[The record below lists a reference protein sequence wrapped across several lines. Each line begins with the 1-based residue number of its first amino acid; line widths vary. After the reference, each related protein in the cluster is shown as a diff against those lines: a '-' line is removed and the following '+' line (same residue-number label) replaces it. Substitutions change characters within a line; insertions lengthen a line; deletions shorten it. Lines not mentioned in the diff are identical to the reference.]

1 MIIEDIQTYR
11 DRIQANSR
19 CLHEYINVVGYYMG
33 GHLEKALDRVRWI
46 ADEYDLEGFPDI
58 VMAEVSLRQS
68 LPLSNPGHRQ
78 PTSDDLSALYQN
90 RSAIGSMR
98 RTVFK
103 MPRGVIHSD
112 IDEAPRKTLWPHV
125 DLDALKA
132 QGRLL
137 PDDTLNTDPEQG
149 FVLHEVAAAVSWPE
163 FALNLH
169 IVDDR
174 TVAGAWALNRTLAGE
189 YEHASE
195 ILDAAGTPDNAVLW
209 AASMAL
215 YYLTQ
220 RWGDLR
226 DVANQARNLTPHV
239 LGVPAGVEHLEQEVQ
254 AVVDLALFMAGAA
267 DASLGDTALSRA
279 SLMAATQSA
288 SPAISAKASYV
299 LGLTYRPGDETTA
312 AQHISRAAATFHD
325 AEFDRALRDTDVRW
339 RVTSLTT
346 IATRSDKWDI
356 STEDDPEMER
366 KRQVDQMR
374 DSYKIRADKLLEDQI
389 GMEDVKTEVRKLI
402 TNIRVS
408 QERIRRGG
416 SASSANYNLVLT
428 GPPGTGKS
436 TIVDVIT
443 LHMAALGI
451 VDDPKP
457 VVTHREN
464 FVAGTVG
471 GTATKTI
478 ETIESAVGKVLFI
491 DEFYALVQ
499 QADGPNMDQF
509 GKEALDTIVAES
521 ETRIGQMV
529 FIIAGYEADI
539 NRVVRINEGLSSRFP
554 RRINFRHYSL
564 EEIALIAE
572 AQARR
577 SDMKISPEAM
587 EFLAD
592 ENGPARHLLATDDHG
607 VLLLNSLGNGRFARN
622 LVETATEFMSL
633 RLAESNDDLSEL
645 DNDSLFT
652 LTKVDIEGALQH
664 HITTKLAQ

>member
-1 MIIEDIQTYR
+1 MIVEDIQTYR
-11 DRIQANSR
+11 ERIQHNTR
-19 CLHEYINVVGYYMG
+19 CLHEYINIVGYYMG
-33 GHLEKALDRVRWI
+33 GHLDKALDRTRWV
-46 ADEYDLEGFPDI
+46 AEEYHLEGFPDI

-68 LPLSNPGHRQ
+68 LPVSHPNHRQ
-78 PTSDDLSALYQN
+78 PTSDDLRALYQN
-90 RSAIGSMR
+90 RTAIGSMR
-98 RTVFK
+98 RTIFK
-103 MPRGVIHSD
+103 MPNGVIHVD
-112 IDEAPRKTLWPHV
+112 IDEAPRKTLWPHL
-125 DLDALKA
+125 DLDALRA
-132 QGRLL
+132 AGQLRST
-137 PDDTLNTDPEQG
+137 DTLNTDPEQG
-149 FVLHEVAAAVSWPE
+149 FVLHEVAAGVSWPE
-163 FALNLH
+163 FSLNLH
-169 IVDDR
+169 IVNDR
-174 TVAGAWALNRTLAGE
+174 TVAGAWALNRALAGE
-189 YEHASE
+189 YDEAAK
-195 ILDAAGTPDNAVLW
+195 ILNEAGTPDNTVLW
-209 AASMAL
+209 TASMAL

-226 DVANQARNLTPHV
+226 DVANQARNMTPAS
-239 LGVPAGVEHLEQEVQ
+239 LGVPAGVEHLEYEVQ
-254 AVVDLALFMAGAA
+254 CVVDLALFMAGAA

-279 SLMAATQSA
+279 SLNAAIRSTV
-288 SPAISAKASYV
+288 PAISAKASYV
-299 LGLTYRPGDETTA
+299 LGLTYRPGDESTA
-312 AQHISRAAATFHD
+312 AHHISRAAATFHD

-339 RVTSLTT
+339 RVTSLAT
-346 IATRSDKWDI
+346 IATRSNVWDI
-356 STEDDPEMER
+356 ATEDDPEMER
-366 KRQVDQMR
+366 KRHVDQMR
-374 DSYKIRADKLLEDQI
+374 DSYRIRADKLLEDQI

-521 ETRIGQMV
+521 ETRIGKMV

-554 RRINFRHYSL
+554 RRISFRPYSL
-564 EEIALIAE
+564 EEIALIAQ
-572 AQARR
+572 AQAKRT
-577 SDMKISPEAM
+577 DMKISAEAM

-592 ENGPARHLLATDDHG
+592 ENGPARHLLAKDDHG

-633 RLAESNDDLSEL
+633 RLADSNDDLSEL
-645 DNDSLFT
+645 DNDALFT
-652 LTKVDIEGALQH
+652 LSKDDIEGALRH
-664 HITTKLAQ
+664 HIATKLAQ